1 MEPKRLYSIKWTQPY
16 PQYDL
21 LAELS
26 KLKEELIEMCLDDK
40 DFAEADEVI
49 ARIKKL

>member
-26 KLKEELIEMCLDDK
+26 KLKDELIEMCLDDK
-40 DFAEADEVI
+40 DFTEADEVI